1 MNDQFLIP
9 ANSKRSMLIFSFFNV
24 TDLII
29 FGSGCLLTFILLMTI
44 NNNSVENGVIIL
56 LPALITGMLVMP
68 VPNHHNVRTFIYNIY
83 TYFANRRTYFWRGW
97 CMRSG
102 K

>member
-1 MNDQFLIP
+1 MNNQFLIP
-9 ANSKRSMLIFSFFNV
+9 ANSKKSMLIFSFFNV

-29 FGSGCLLTFILLMTI
+29 FGSGCILTFIFLFI
-44 NNNSVENGVIIL
+44 FNNNTIENGVIIL
-56 LPALITGMLVMP
+56 LPVIITGILVMP
-68 VPNHHNVRTFIYNIY
+68 VPNQHNVRTFIGNVY

-97 CMRSG
+97 CMRRG

>member
-1 MNDQFLIP
+1 MNNQFLIP
-9 ANSKRSMLIFSFFNV
+9 ANSKKSMLIFSFFNV

-29 FGSGCLLTFILLMTI
+29 FGSGCVLTFIFLFI
-44 NNNSVENGVIIL
+44 FNNNTIENGVIIL
-56 LPALITGMLVMP
+56 LPVIITGILVMP
-68 VPNHHNVRTFIYNIY
+68 VPNQHNVRTFISNVY

-97 CMRSG
+97 CMRRG

>member
-1 MNDQFLIP
+1 MNNQFLIP
-9 ANSKRSMLIFSFFNV
+9 ANSKKSMLIFSFFNV

-29 FGSGCLLTFILLMTI
+29 FGSGCVLTFILLMI
-44 NNNSVENGVIIL
+44 MNNNTIEHGIIIL
-56 LPALITGMLVMP
+56 LPVIITGILVMP
-68 VPNHHNVRTFIYNIY
+68 VPNQHNVRTFIINIY

>member
-1 MNDQFLIP
+1 MNNQFLIP
-9 ANSKRSMLIFSFFNV
+9 ANSKKSMLIFSFFNV

-29 FGSGCLLTFILLMTI
+29 FGSGCVLTFIFLFI
-44 NNNSVENGVIIL
+44 FNNNTIENGIIIL
-56 LPALITGMLVMP
+56 LPVIITGILVMP
-68 VPNHHNVRTFIYNIY
+68 VPNQHNVRTFISNVY

-97 CMRSG
+97 CMRRG